1 MLYRAFCLLFCA
13 TQELA
18 LRFRHSPNGYGYV
31 TSRYCLIALLTLAL
45 SAFAEWFP
53 LRSNEP
59 YCVIALLTYTT
70 AEKYLDPIKGIRHKG
85 GARACIAIRP
95 TLSSIRMVRAFRML
109 KIILTG

>member
-1 MLYRAFCLLFCA
+1 
-13 TQELA
+13 
-18 LRFRHSPNGYGYV
+18 RHSPNGYGYV

>member
-1 MLYRAFCLLFCA
+1 MLPEIEIVQHALSCILLAFLCNTRISA
-13 TQELA
+13 
-18 LRFRHSPNGYGYV
+18 S
-31 TSRYCLIALLTLAL
+31 L